1 VRIACRERSHKPGR
15 LLVDEVQESEGTKE
29 SQIMRKYRSLFAPLV
44 AASLLLTSAGVAR
57 SADEG
62 EAAPAFAAKSLTG
75 PGTVSLSTYRGK
87 VVYLDFWA
95 SWCAP
100 CQAALP
106 ALEELRKE
114 FPADQFQVI
123 AVNVDQD
130 PEKALRLLEKHKIGY
145 PSAADPEGR
154 LPATFNLKTMPTSYL
169 IDRDGIVRLVHP
181 GFRTSDVDGLRKK
194 IQTLVE
200 AKK

>member
-1 VRIACRERSHKPGR
+1 
-15 LLVDEVQESEGTKE
+15 
-29 SQIMRKYRSLFAPLV
+29 MRKYGKLGIKQAVRLV
-44 AASLLLTSAGVAR
+44 AVFGALAAFLAPAVSRA
-57 SADEG
+57 ADEG
-62 EAAPAFAAKSLTG
+62 EPAPAFAARSLNG
-75 PGTVSLSTYRGK
+75 DGTVSLGSYRGK

-114 FPADQFQVI
+114 FPADQFAVI

-130 PEKALRLLEKHKIGY
+130 PAKALRLLEKHKIGY

-154 LPATFNLKTMPTSYL
+154 LPETFKLKTMPTSYL
-169 IDRDGIVRLVHP
+169 IDREGVVRLVHP
-181 GFRTSDVDGLRKK
+181 GFRSSDVEELRKK

>member
-1 VRIACRERSHKPGR
+1 
-15 LLVDEVQESEGTKE
+15 
-29 SQIMRKYRSLFAPLV
+29 MRKYEKLGIKQAVRLV
-44 AASLLLTSAGVAR
+44 AVFGALAVLLAPAVGRA
-57 SADEG
+57 ADEG
-62 EAAPAFAAKSLTG
+62 EPAPAFAARSLNG
-75 PGTVSLSTYRGK
+75 DGTVSLGSYRGK

-114 FPADQFQVI
+114 FPADQFAVI

-145 PSAADPEGR
+145 PSASDPEGK
-154 LPATFNLKTMPTSYL
+154 LPDAFGLKTMPTSYL
-169 IDRDGIVRLVHP
+169 IDRQGVVRLVHP
-181 GFRTSDVDGLRKK
+181 GFRTSDVEGLRKQ
-194 IQTLVE
+194 IRTLVE
-200 AKK
+200 TKK

>member
-1 VRIACRERSHKPGR
+1 MHRYGDSESAITKRLAVSVLSAAL
-15 LLVDEVQESEGTKE
+15 LLVSG
-29 SQIMRKYRSLFAPLV
+29 
-44 AASLLLTSAGVAR
+44 AARA
-57 SADEG
+57 ADEG
-62 EAAPAFAAKSLTG
+62 DPAPAFSASKLGGKGSI
-75 PGTVSLSTYRGK
+75 SLSSYRGK

-123 AVNVDQD
+123 AVNVDTD
-130 PEKALRLLEKHKIGY
+130 PEKALRLLAKHKIGY
-145 PSAADPEGR
+145 PSATDPNGR
-154 LPATFNLKTMPTSYL
+154 LPETFGLKTMPTSYL
-169 IDRDGIVRLVHP
+169 IDRAGVVRMVHP
-181 GFRTSDVDGLRKK
+181 GFRTSDVEELRARIK
-194 IQTLVE
+194 TLVE

>member
-1 VRIACRERSHKPGR
+1 MQKYGRIESAITKR
-15 LLVDEVQESEGTKE
+15 LALAAVSVLWMLVSG
-29 SQIMRKYRSLFAPLV
+29 
-44 AASLLLTSAGVAR
+44 ASRA
-57 SADEG
+57 ADEG
-62 EAAPAFAAKSLTG
+62 EPAPSFSASKLGGEGSI
-75 PGTVSLSTYRGK
+75 SLSSYRGK

-123 AVNVDQD
+123 AVNVDTD
-130 PEKALRLLEKHKIGY
+130 PEKALRLLAKHKIGY
-145 PSAADPEGR
+145 PSATDPAGR
-154 LPATFNLKTMPTSYL
+154 LPETFGLKTMPTSYL
-169 IDRDGIVRLVHP
+169 IDRAGVVRLVHP
-181 GFRTSDVDGLRKK
+181 GFRTSDVDELRARIKS
-194 IQTLVE
+194 LVE

>member
-1 VRIACRERSHKPGR
+1 MHD
-15 LLVDEVQESEGTKE
+15 DEVQGSEGTKE
-29 SQIMRKYRSLFAPLV
+29 VQTMRKSRVFGIAITKPLAVSAVAVLWLFV
-44 AASLLLTSAGVAR
+44 SGAARA
-57 SADEG
+57 ADEG
-62 EAAPAFAAKSLTG
+62 DPAPAFSASKLGGDGSI
-75 PGTVSLSTYRGK
+75 SLSSYRGK

-123 AVNVDQD
+123 AVNVDTD
-130 PEKALRLLEKHKIGY
+130 PEKALRLLAKHKIGY

-154 LPATFNLKTMPTSYL
+154 LPESFGLKTMPTSYL
-169 IDRDGIVRLVHP
+169 IDRNGVVRMVHP
-181 GFRTSDVDGLRKK
+181 GFRSSDVAALRARIK
-194 IQTLVE
+194 TLVE
-200 AKK
+200 ATK

>member
-1 VRIACRERSHKPGR
+1 VHD
-15 LLVDEVQESEGTKE
+15 DEVQECEGTKGP
-29 SQIMRKYRSLFAPLV
+29 QTMRYYGRLIAPLV
-44 AASLLLTSAGVAR
+44 AASLFLSLAGVAR

-62 EAAPAFAAKSLTG
+62 DTAPAFAAKSLTG
-75 PGTVSLSTYRGK
+75 PGTVSLSSYRGK

-154 LPATFNLKTMPTSYL
+154 LPASFGLKTMPTSYL
-169 IDRDGIVRLVHP
+169 IDRQGVVRLVHP
-181 GFRTSDVDGLRKK
+181 GFRTSDVDALRKQ
-194 IQTLVE
+194 IRTLVE

>member
-1 VRIACRERSHKPGR
+1 MLKYPRIERAITKPLAVAAVTVLL
-15 LLVDEVQESEGTKE
+15 LLVSG
-29 SQIMRKYRSLFAPLV
+29 
-44 AASLLLTSAGVAR
+44 AARA
-57 SADEG
+57 ADEG
-62 EAAPAFAAKSLTG
+62 DTAPAFSASKLGGDGSI
-75 PGTVSLSTYRGK
+75 SLSSYRGK

-123 AVNVDQD
+123 AVNVDTD
-130 PEKALRLLEKHKIGY
+130 PEKALRLLAKHKIGY

-154 LPATFNLKTMPTSYL
+154 LPETFGLKTMPTSYL
-169 IDRDGIVRLVHP
+169 IDRSGVVRMVHP
-181 GFRTSDVDGLRKK
+181 GFRNSDVETLRARIK
-194 IQTLVE
+194 TLVE

>member
-1 VRIACRERSHKPGR
+1 MQKYGMLETAIAKR
-15 LLVDEVQESEGTKE
+15 LTAS
-29 SQIMRKYRSLFAPLV
+29 LV
-44 AASLLLTSAGVAR
+44 ATALMLVVGAAR
-57 SADEG
+57 AADEG
-62 EAAPAFAAKSLTG
+62 ETAPAFSARSLNG
-75 PGTVSLSTYRGK
+75 DGNISLSSYRGK

-123 AVNVDQD
+123 AVNVDTD
-130 PEKALRLLEKHKIGY
+130 PEKALRLLAKHKIGY
-145 PSAADPEGR
+145 PSAADPEGV
-154 LPATFNLKTMPTSYL
+154 LPESFGLKTMPTSYL
-169 IDRDGIVRLVHP
+169 IDRAGVVRLVHP
-181 GFRTSDVDGLRKK
+181 GFRASDVGELRARIK
-194 IQTLVE
+194 TLVE

>member
-1 VRIACRERSHKPGR
+1 
-15 LLVDEVQESEGTKE
+15 
-29 SQIMRKYRSLFAPLV
+29 MRNYQKLGIKQAIRLV
-44 AASLLLTSAGVAR
+44 AVIGVLAAFIAPGLGR
-57 SADEG
+57 AADEG
-62 EAAPAFAAKSLTG
+62 DLAPAFAARSLNG
-75 PGTVSLSTYRGK
+75 DGTVSLGSYRGK

-114 FPADQFQVI
+114 FPSDQFAVI

-145 PSAADPEGR
+145 PSASDPEGK
-154 LPATFNLKTMPTSYL
+154 LPETFGLKTMPTSYL
-169 IDRDGIVRLVHP
+169 IDRQGVVRVVHP
-181 GFRTSDVDGLRKK
+181 GFRTSDVDGLRKQ
-194 IQTLVE
+194 IRALVE
-200 AKK
+200 TKK

>member
-1 VRIACRERSHKPGR
+1 MHD
-15 LLVDEVQESEGTKE
+15 DEVQGSEGTKE
-29 SQIMRKYRSLFAPLV
+29 AATMQKYERIESAITKRLV
-44 AASLLLTSAGVAR
+44 VSAATVLCLLVSGAAR
-57 SADEG
+57 AADEG
-62 EAAPAFAAKSLTG
+62 EPAPAFSASKLGGEGSI
-75 PGTVSLSTYRGK
+75 SLSSYRGK

-123 AVNVDQD
+123 AVNVDTD
-130 PEKALRLLEKHKIGY
+130 PEKALRLLAKHKIGY

-154 LPATFNLKTMPTSYL
+154 LPETFGLKTMPTSYL
-169 IDRDGIVRLVHP
+169 IDRSGVVRMVHP
-181 GFRTSDVDGLRKK
+181 GFRTSDVETLRARIK
-194 IQTLVE
+194 TLVE

>member
-1 VRIACRERSHKPGR
+1 MPKYGR
-15 LLVDEVQESEGTKE
+15 LETAITKRLV
-29 SQIMRKYRSLFAPLV
+29 V
-44 AASLLLTSAGVAR
+44 ATTCAALLLVSGASRA
-57 SADEG
+57 ADEG
-62 EAAPAFAAKSLTG
+62 DPAPAFSASKLGGNGSI
-75 PGTVSLSTYRGK
+75 SLSSYRGK

-123 AVNVDQD
+123 AVNVDTD
-130 PEKALRLLEKHKIGY
+130 PEKALRLLAKYKIGY
-145 PSAADPEGR
+145 PSATDPDGR
-154 LPATFNLKTMPTSYL
+154 LPETFGLKTMPTSYL
-169 IDRDGIVRLVHP
+169 IDRAGVVRMVHP
-181 GFRTSDVDGLRKK
+181 GFRASDVAGLRARIK
-194 IQTLVE
+194 TLVE

>member
-1 VRIACRERSHKPGR
+1 MQKYGR
-15 LLVDEVQESEGTKE
+15 MESAITKWLAVSAATVLMLLVSG
-29 SQIMRKYRSLFAPLV
+29 
-44 AASLLLTSAGVAR
+44 AARA
-57 SADEG
+57 ADEG
-62 EAAPAFAAKSLTG
+62 EPAPAFSASKLG
-75 PGTVSLSTYRGK
+75 GDGNISLSSYRGK

-123 AVNVDQD
+123 AVNVDTD
-130 PEKALRLLEKHKIGY
+130 PEKALRLLAKHKIGY

-154 LPATFNLKTMPTSYL
+154 LPETFGLKTMPTSYL
-169 IDRDGIVRLVHP
+169 IDRSGVVRLVHP
-181 GFRTSDVDGLRKK
+181 GFRNSDVEHLRARIK
-194 IQTLVE
+194 TLVE
-200 AKK
+200 AK

>member
-1 VRIACRERSHKPGR
+1 
-15 LLVDEVQESEGTKE
+15 
-29 SQIMRKYRSLFAPLV
+29 MRHYAKLAARLV
-44 AASLLLTSAGVAR
+44 AVSLIVSAAGAAR
-57 SADEG
+57 AADEG
-62 EAAPAFAAKSLTG
+62 ETAPSFAAKSLTG
-75 PGTVSLSTYRGK
+75 PGTVSLSSYRGK

-154 LPATFNLKTMPTSYL
+154 LPETFKLKTMPTSYL
-169 IDRDGIVRLVHP
+169 IDREGVVRLVHP
-181 GFRTSDVDGLRKK
+181 GFRSSDVEELRKK

>member
-1 VRIACRERSHKPGR
+1 MHLHHYGVFGMAI
-15 LLVDEVQESEGTKE
+15 TKWIV
-29 SQIMRKYRSLFAPLV
+29 SSAV
-44 AASLLLTSAGVAR
+44 AALLMLGPGAAR
-57 SADEG
+57 AADEG
-62 EAAPAFAAKSLTG
+62 EPAPAFSASKLGGQGSI
-75 PGTVSLSTYRGK
+75 SLSSYRGK

-123 AVNVDQD
+123 AVNVDTD
-130 PEKALRLLEKHKIGY
+130 PEKALRLLAKHKIGY
-145 PSAADPEGR
+145 PSAADPAGR
-154 LPATFNLKTMPTSYL
+154 LPETFGLKTMPTSYL
-169 IDRDGIVRLVHP
+169 IDRAGVVRMVHP
-181 GFRTSDVDGLRKK
+181 GFRSSDVETLRARIKS
-194 IQTLVE
+194 LVE

>member
-1 VRIACRERSHKPGR
+1 MRD
-15 LLVDEVQESEGTKE
+15 DEVQGLEGTKE
-29 SQIMRKYRSLFAPLV
+29 AWTMKLHDCGVFGISITKRLAGSAV
-44 AASLLLTSAGVAR
+44 AALLVLAPVGAR
-57 SADEG
+57 GADEG
-62 EAAPAFAAKSLTG
+62 DPAPAFSASKLG
-75 PGTVSLSTYRGK
+75 GEGNISLSSYRGK

-123 AVNVDQD
+123 AVNVDTD
-130 PEKALRLLEKHKIGY
+130 PEKALRLLAKHKIGY
-145 PSAADPEGR
+145 PSAADPSGR
-154 LPATFNLKTMPTSYL
+154 LPETFGLKTMPTSYL
-169 IDRDGIVRLVHP
+169 IDRSGVVRMVHP
-181 GFRTSDVDGLRKK
+181 GFRSSDVETLRARIKS
-194 IQTLVE
+194 LVE

>member
-1 VRIACRERSHKPGR
+1 
-15 LLVDEVQESEGTKE
+15 
-29 SQIMRKYRSLFAPLV
+29 MRKYGVLHLFTAKRLVAPLL
-44 AASLLLTSAGVAR
+44 AAALITAAGAAR

-62 EAAPAFAAKSLTG
+62 DPAPAFAAKSLTG
-75 PGTVSLSTYRGK
+75 PGTVSLSSYRGK

-154 LPATFNLKTMPTSYL
+154 LPATFGLKTMPTSYL
-169 IDRDGIVRLVHP
+169 IDRDGVVRMVHP
-181 GFRTSDVDGLRKK
+181 GFRTSDVETLRKR
-194 IQTLVE
+194 IQSLVE

>member
-1 VRIACRERSHKPGR
+1 MHD
-15 LLVDEVQESEGTKE
+15 DEVQGSEGTKE
-29 SQIMRKYRSLFAPLV
+29 AATMQKYGWMESAITKWLAV
-44 AASLLLTSAGVAR
+44 SATTVGLLLVSGATRA
-57 SADEG
+57 ADEG
-62 EAAPAFAAKSLTG
+62 EPAPAFSASKLG
-75 PGTVSLSTYRGK
+75 GDGNISLSSYRGK

-123 AVNVDQD
+123 AVNVDTD
-130 PEKALRLLEKHKIGY
+130 PEKALRLLAKHKIGY

-154 LPATFNLKTMPTSYL
+154 LPETFGLKTMPTSYL
-169 IDRDGIVRLVHP
+169 IDRSGVVRLVHP
-181 GFRTSDVDGLRKK
+181 GFRNSDVEHLRARIK
-194 IQTLVE
+194 TLVE
-200 AKK
+200 AK

>member
-1 VRIACRERSHKPGR
+1 VGR
-15 LLVDEVQESEGTKE
+15 GISSRGGRRALA
-29 SQIMRKYRSLFAPLV
+29 LFALALAVGGFPP
-44 AASLLLTSAGVAR
+44 AATALGAGDSAPQFTAR
-57 SADEG
+57 ALD
-62 EAAPAFAAKSLTG
+62 G
-75 PGTVSLSTYRGK
+75 PGQLSLADFRGK

-123 AVNVDQD
+123 AVNVDTD
-130 PEKALRLLEKHKIGY
+130 PEKALRLLAKHKIGY

-154 LPATFNLKTMPTSYL
+154 LPETFGLKTMPTSYL
-169 IDRDGIVRLVHP
+169 IDRKGVVRLVHP
-181 GFRTSDVDGLRKK
+181 GFRTSDVETLRAHIK
-194 IQTLVE
+194 TLVE

>member
-1 VRIACRERSHKPGR
+1 
-15 LLVDEVQESEGTKE
+15 
-29 SQIMRKYRSLFAPLV
+29 MRKYRRLETTLAKQLVAPLT
-44 AASLLLTSAGVAR
+44 ALALLLVGGAPRA
-57 SADEG
+57 ADEG
-62 EAAPAFAAKSLTG
+62 ETAPAFSARKLGGDGNITLGA
-75 PGTVSLSTYRGK
+75 YRGK

-123 AVNVDQD
+123 AVNVDTD
-130 PEKALRLLEKHKIGY
+130 PEKALRLLAKHKIGY
-145 PSAADPEGR
+145 PSAADPEGVV
-154 LPATFNLKTMPTSYL
+154 PESFGLKTMPTSYL
-169 IDRDGIVRLVHP
+169 IDRAGVVRLVHP
-181 GFRTSDVDGLRKK
+181 GFRASDVADLRARIK
-194 IQTLVE
+194 TLVE

>member
-1 VRIACRERSHKPGR
+1 MHDYVKYESSITQR
-15 LLVDEVQESEGTKE
+15 LTAALLAAALILVSG
-29 SQIMRKYRSLFAPLV
+29 
-44 AASLLLTSAGVAR
+44 ASRA
-57 SADEG
+57 ADEG
-62 EAAPAFAAKSLTG
+62 EQAPAFSARSLNGDGSIT
-75 PGTVSLSTYRGK
+75 LSSYRGK

-123 AVNVDQD
+123 AVNVDTD
-130 PEKALRLLEKHKIGY
+130 PEKALRLLAKHKIGY
-145 PSAADPEGR
+145 PSAADPDGR
-154 LPATFNLKTMPTSYL
+154 LPETFGLKTMPTSYL
-169 IDRDGIVRLVHP
+169 IDRQGVVRMVHP
-181 GFRTSDVDGLRKK
+181 GFRSSDVEGLRARIK
-194 IQTLVE
+194 TLVE